1 MYPHDRAFLAFNN
14 TLYYNACVRFFSHID
29 QIHDVFPISPA
40 LLPAR
45 GPIIQFSS
53 DTNYLELEGIAGGS
67 VVKNPLANA
76 RNVDSIPGSGISL
89 GEGNGNPLQYS
100 YLEIPWTEE
109 PGRLQ
114 FMGLQTAG
122 HNYVCTHVNE

>member
-1 MYPHDRAFLAFNN
+1 MA
-14 TLYYNACVRFFSHID
+14 
-29 QIHDVFPISPA
+29 Q
-40 LLPAR
+40 
-45 GPIIQFSS
+45 
-53 DTNYLELEGIAGGS
+53 

>member
-1 MYPHDRAFLAFNN
+1 MG
-14 TLYYNACVRFFSHID
+14 
-29 QIHDVFPISPA
+29 FP
-40 LLPAR
+40 
-45 GPIIQFSS
+45 
-53 DTNYLELEGIAGGS
+53 GGS

-109 PGRLQ
+109 PAELLSIVSQSRTRL
-114 FMGLQTAG
+114 GG
-122 HNYVCTHVNE
+122 